1 MTTNNELLRIMERIS
16 NTTATDE
23 EIIQFNIWCDSFR
36 GTEQQVP
43 GLEEIQSK
51 VLARIHQTINRKKA
65 RIIPMYAR
73 RFAAAAAVILVVSAG
88 LFYYRSLKFDQS
100 LSDIAKQDI
109 APGSNKA
116 ILTLGSGKRIVLT
129 GAANGELAK
138 EEGVVITK
146 AADGQLIYTV
156 SGKDSNS
163 SDFNTIE
170 TPRGG
175 QHQLRLPDGTEI
187 WLNAATTLKYPAN
200 FTALKERRVQLS
212 GEAYFQVA
220 KDGSHPFIVETD
232 RSSVEVLGTHF
243 DVNAYKDDAVVK
255 TTLLEGSVKV
265 LRGAVVKVIKPN
277 QQAVSDGGGIVVKE
291 VVADDAIAWKNGYFM
306 FSSDRLD
313 NIMSRIARWY
323 DVDVVYGDESLKRE
337 IFLGTISRY
346 EKISKVLR
354 MLERTGTVVFEVK
367 GNTVRINR
375 KE

>member
-255 TTLLEGSVKV
+255 PLCWKV
-265 LRGAVVKVIKPN
+265 V
-277 QQAVSDGGGIVVKE
+277 
-291 VVADDAIAWKNGYFM
+291 
-306 FSSDRLD
+306 
-313 NIMSRIARWY
+313 
-323 DVDVVYGDESLKRE
+323 
-337 IFLGTISRY
+337 
-346 EKISKVLR
+346 
-354 MLERTGTVVFEVK
+354 
-367 GNTVRINR
+367 
-375 KE
+375 

>member
-1 MTTNNELLRIMERIS
+1 
-16 NTTATDE
+16 
-23 EIIQFNIWCDSFR
+23 
-36 GTEQQVP
+36 VP
-43 GLEEIQSK
+43 G
-51 VLARIHQTINRKKA
+51 
-65 RIIPMYAR
+65 
-73 RFAAAAAVILVVSAG
+73 F
-88 LFYYRSLKFDQS
+88 FYYRSLKFDQS

>member
-1 MTTNNELLRIMERIS
+1 
-16 NTTATDE
+16 
-23 EIIQFNIWCDSFR
+23 
-36 GTEQQVP
+36 
-43 GLEEIQSK
+43 
-51 VLARIHQTINRKKA
+51 
-65 RIIPMYAR
+65 
-73 RFAAAAAVILVVSAG
+73 
-88 LFYYRSLKFDQS
+88 